1 MIQIS
6 VRTLFDCTA
15 TGVVGHIKHDQ
26 LPLKDRANQLISDDK
41 DWLKSRNQQR
51 NWESILQVISLRTQP
66 FEVIDPKFNKD
77 TSCWEFTFAV
87 EFESL
92 YSDGTDDLA
101 ELKRDLDQVPMIV
114 GLNENV
120 ELDGILKVTGRDV
133 NIWFEYNTNK

>member
-15 TGVVGHIKHDQ
+15 TGVVGHIKYDQ
-26 LPLKDRANQLISDDK
+26 LPFKDHAQQLVDSNQT
-41 DWLKSRNQQR
+41 WMRSRNQQR
-51 NWESILQVISLRTQP
+51 NWESLIQVISLRTQP
-66 FEVIDPKFNKD
+66 YDVIDPEFNKANK
-77 TSCWEFTFAV
+77 CWEFTFAV

-114 GLNENV
+114 GLTETAD
-120 ELDGILKVTGRDV
+120 LDGILKVAGADV

>member
-6 VRTLFDCTA
+6 VRTLFDCTD

-26 LPLKDRANQLISDDK
+26 LPFKDRANQLISDDPA
-41 DWLKSRNQQR
+41 WLKSRNQQR
-51 NWESILQVISLRTQP
+51 NWESLLQVISLRTQP
-66 FEVIDPKFNKD
+66 FEVIEPKFNKD
-77 TSCWEFTFAV
+77 NSCWEFTFAV

-114 GLNENV
+114 GLNETAD
-120 ELDGILKVTGRDV
+120 LDGILRVAGADV

>member
-15 TGVVGHIKHDQ
+15 TGVIGHIKHDQ
-26 LPLKDRANQLISDDK
+26 LPFKDHANQLVDSNQT
-41 DWLKSRNQQR
+41 WMRSRNQQR
-51 NWESILQVISLRTQP
+51 NLESLLQVISLRTQP
-66 FEVIDPKFNKD
+66 YDVIDPEFNKHNN
-77 TSCWEFTFAV
+77 CWEFTFAV

-114 GLNENV
+114 GLNETAD
-120 ELDGILKVTGRDV
+120 LDGILRVAGKDV